1 MYLDF
6 ATNVVSGQTSCSMMR
21 AHSFVKCAGAN
32 HLVLEGHNVAF
43 VADAMLGNIARK
55 LRIFGFDTVYSA
67 QVHDDEILK
76 IGIEQDRV
84 ILTADKELFK
94 RIVRVGA
101 RGVLVSNGASEFEA
115 LVHILM
121 KNGITSVGMNGIGS
135 LCSVCNGHLKQR
147 TSDQVKNDDG
157 DNCNNINNI
166 NNNDG
171 VIVPDKVIACHNQ
184 FFQCISC
191 GKIYWEGGHVKR
203 IRDLVQNIDAKLVGR
218 DCTTTT
224 A

>member
-1 MYLDF
+1 
-6 ATNVVSGQTSCSMMR
+6 MR
-21 AHSFVKCAGAN
+21 AHLFVKCAGAN
-32 HLVLEGHNVAF
+32 RPVLEAHNVAF

-55 LRIFGFDTVYSA
+55 LRIFGFDTVYRA
-67 QVHDDEILK
+67 QVDDDEILK

-84 ILTADKELFK
+84 ILTADKELFR
-94 RIVRVGA
+94 RIVKVGA
-101 RGVLVSNGASEFEA
+101 RGVLVSSGTTEFEA

-135 LCSVCNGHLKQR
+135 RCSVCNGHLKQR
-147 TSDQVKNDDG
+147 TLDQVKNDD
-157 DNCNNINNI
+157 DEDYNNC

-218 DCTTTT
+218 DRTT
-224 A
+224 ATA